1 MIETINLD
9 KSGLFGT
16 AGHSSKGNQMKWN
29 NGDFCY
35 KADSMGYEA
44 LSEIVISRIL
54 KHSNVENFVAYDP
67 VKIEYKG
74 KIYNGCKSK
83 NFLRENESLI
93 TVEHLYRQYTGLSMA
108 STLAKIP
115 ETIDRIKFLVDQ
127 VKVRTGLTNFGEYL
141 TMALEM
147 DAIFLNED
155 RHTNNIAVI
164 YHSSA
169 ETTGYYRLC
178 PYFDNG
184 LALLADTATDFA
196 LDKDYE
202 LCIKQVEAKPFSL
215 NFDVQM
221 DEAEKLYNKQLII
234 KKIGSAVS
242 ELAGLDEM
250 YDDFIL
256 KRVEDVIHHQMS
268 KYIYM
273 TK

>member
-9 KSGLFGT
+9 KLGLFGT
-16 AGHSSKGNQMKWN
+16 AGHSSKGNQMKWT
-29 NGDFCY
+29 NGDSCY

-54 KHSNVENFVAYDP
+54 KQSNVESFVEYAP

-74 KIYNGCKSK
+74 KLYSGCKSK
-83 NFLRENESLI
+83 NFLNENESLI
-93 TVEHLYRQYTGLSMA
+93 TIEHLYRQYTGLSMA
-108 STLAKIP
+108 GTLAKIP
-115 ETIDRIKFLVDQ
+115 EMIERVKFLVDQ
-127 VKVRTGLTNFGEYL
+127 VEAYTGLSNFGEYL

-164 YHSSA
+164 YHSTA
-169 ETTGYYRLC
+169 ETQGKYRLC

-184 LALLADTATDFA
+184 LALLADTTTDFA

-215 NFDVQM
+215 NFDEQM
-221 DEAEKLYNKQLII
+221 DAAEKLYNKQLVI
-234 KKIGSAVS
+234 KKIGNTVP

-250 YDDFIL
+250 YDEFIL
-256 KRVEDVIHHQMS
+256 KRVENVLHYQMS

-273 TK
+273 TR